1 MIVSYS
7 QTKDEFMQ
15 TDVFVEMECCQCNHD
30 GEAVCGDDF
39 LFERIATE
47 NRHLA
52 VLSDGLG
59 SGIKANLL
67 ATMTTTMAL
76 RFIRSNMDVLQSA
89 EVIMDTLPVCEVR
102 KISYATFTIF
112 DLQLGGKSRVIEM
125 ENPPFIHLRNN
136 NDLIVE
142 RRDLISERWVSRKVQ
157 LSEIHTIIGDR
168 LITFSDGVTQA
179 GLGRKGYKFGWRR
192 EGVLAFIKSQI
203 ERKPDISAMELSK
216 AVVAA
221 ARSCNENYACIDDIS
236 CMVIYLRKPRKLR
249 LLTGP
254 PFYEESDAA
263 FAELVRNFD
272 GKTIL
277 CGGTTAK
284 IISRELNRPI
294 QFDNKLLSKGG
305 GLPPPSDIRGID
317 LVTEGILTLTDV
329 VQKIEKG
336 VESADVLPLASKKMV
351 QFFRNSDEIELVVGT
366 KVNEAHQDP
375 NLPIDLEIR
384 RNIVKRLKTVLEE
397 KYRKRVLLKY
407 F

>member
-1 MIVSYS
+1 
-7 QTKDEFMQ
+7 MQ
-15 TDVFVEMECCQCNHD
+15 TDIFVEMECCQCNHD
-30 GEAVCGDDF
+30 GEDVCGDDF

-67 ATMTTTMAL
+67 AAMTTTMAL
-76 RFIRSNMDVLQSA
+76 RFIRSNREVLQSA
-89 EVIMDTLPVCEVR
+89 EVIMDTLPVCDVR

-112 DLQLGGKSRVIEM
+112 DLQIGGKSRVIEM

-136 NDLIVE
+136 NDLSVE

-157 LSEIHTIIGDR
+157 LSEIHTVIGDR
-168 LITFSDGVTQA
+168 LIAFSDGVTQA

-203 ERKPDISAMELSK
+203 ENKQNISARELSN
-216 AVVAA
+216 AVVRT
-221 ARSCNENYACIDDIS
+221 ARNCNENNACIDDIS

-254 PFYEESDAA
+254 PFYEESDKVY
-263 FAELVRNFD
+263 AELVRDFD

-294 QFDNKLLSKGG
+294 KFDNKLLSKGN
-305 GLPPPSDIRGID
+305 GLPPPSDIFGID

-329 VQKIEKG
+329 VQRIEKG
-336 VESADVLPLASKKMV
+336 DALATPLPLASQKMV
-351 QFFRNSDEIELVVGT
+351 ELFRNSDEIELIVGT

-384 RNIVKRLKTVLEE
+384 RNIVKRLKTILEE
-397 KYRKRVLLKY
+397 KYRKRVLIR
-407 F
+407 FF

>member
-1 MIVSYS
+1 
-7 QTKDEFMQ
+7 
-15 TDVFVEMECCQCNHD
+15 MECCQCNHD
-30 GEAVCGDDF
+30 GEAVCGNDF

-76 RFIRSNMDVLQSA
+76 RFIRSNMEVLQSA
-89 EVIMDTLPVCEVR
+89 EMIMDTLPVCEIR

-136 NDLIVE
+136 NDLKIERHDLIPE
-142 RRDLISERWVSRKVQ
+142 RRMLRKVQ
-157 LSEIHTIIGDR
+157 LSEIHVIIGDR
-168 LITFSDGVTQA
+168 LIAFSDGVTQA
-179 GLGRKGYKFGWRR
+179 GLGRKNYKFGWKR
-192 EGVLAFIKSQI
+192 EGVLACVKSQI
-203 ERKPDISAMELSK
+203 ENIPDISALELSK
-216 AVVAA
+216 AVVSA
-221 ARSCNENYACIDDIS
+221 ARNCNENNACIDDMS
-236 CMVIYLRKPRKLR
+236 CMVIYLRQPRKLR

-254 PFYEESDAA
+254 PFYEESDTAY
-263 FAELVRNFD
+263 AELVRDFD
-272 GKTIL
+272 GKKIL

-294 QFDNKLLSKGG
+294 KFNNKLLSKGEY
-305 GLPPPSDIRGID
+305 LPPPPSDIYGID

-329 VQKIEKG
+329 VQRIEKG
-336 VESADVLPLASKKMV
+336 NALATPLPLASQKMV
-351 QFFRNSDEIELVVGT
+351 QLFRNSDEIELIVGS

-397 KYRKRVLLKY
+397 KYRKRVSIRY